1 MLNITVIG
9 NGNVGSLLAKSI
21 DNLKEFKL
29 LDWYGRNWLNN
40 EIPKNGINK
49 LYNLKKAELYIL
61 AVSDD
66 SIDMFFNFISID
78 SLVIHCSGATSI
90 DIFKYHPRSGVLFP
104 VQTISKFNDDL
115 FKNTPFCIEAKNK
128 NDLDLLKKLTLSLGG
143 SYECLNSIQRA
154 NIHLSAVWVNN
165 FVNHMIYKGRK
176 ICDDNN
182 IPFSILEPIIKN
194 TIKQTLIND
203 PKKIQTGPARRHD
216 NKTLKKHD
224 ELINDLNDKE
234 LYNTITKSIQN
245 SYE

>member
-1 MLNITVIG
+1 M
-9 NGNVGSLLAKSI
+9 
-21 DNLKEFKL
+21 
-29 LDWYGRNWLNN
+29 
-40 EIPKNGINK
+40 
-49 LYNLKKAELYIL
+49 
-61 AVSDD
+61 
-66 SIDMFFNFISID
+66 
-78 SLVIHCSGATSI
+78 
-90 DIFKYHPRSGVLFP
+90 
-104 VQTISKFNDDL
+104 
-115 FKNTPFCIEAKNK
+115 
-128 NDLDLLKKLTLSLGG
+128 LKKLTLSLGG

-176 ICDDNN
+176 ICNDNN

-234 LYNTITKSIQN
+234 LYDTITKSIQN